1 MRIAISARALAALCP
16 LFVPLMLHAAPNTY
30 VLTPIVEQG
39 EKEIDFKWGSEKL
52 PDGSSGTATSLGFGW
67 GVNSWWFT
75 ELYGK
80 WKREPAAANTFDAV
94 EWENRFQLTE
104 TGKYPVDVGFLL
116 EIERPQ
122 DRSEG
127 YELTYGPL
135 LQAEWGAIQGNL
147 NLLWQKHV
155 RASVPFETEL
165 HYQVQLKYRA
175 SEKFEWGAQGFG
187 SFGRWDKWAPSS
199 EQEHKFGPAI
209 FGKIKT
215 GTKQAIKYNAALLFG
230 TTDASPRTTLRL
242 QTEYEF

>member
-1 MRIAISARALAALCP
+1 MRIAKMARALAALCP
-16 LFVPLMLHAAPNTY
+16 LLAPVMLRAAPIDN
-30 VLTPIVEQG
+30 VISPIVEQG
-39 EKEIDFKWGSEKL
+39 EKEIEFKWGAEKRK
-52 PDGSSGTATSLGFGW
+52 DMSSGTATSLGFGL
-67 GVNSWWFT
+67 GVNSWWAT
-75 ELYGK
+75 ELAAK
-80 WKREPAAANTFDAV
+80 WKREPGASNAFDAV

-116 EIERPQ
+116 EIERPK
-122 DRSEG
+122 DRTEG

-135 LQAEWGAIQGNL
+135 LQTEWGAVQGNL

-155 RASVPFETEL
+155 RASEPFETEL

-175 SEKFEWGAQGFG
+175 SERFEWGAQGFG

-209 FGKIKT
+209 FGKIRV
-215 GTKQAIKYNAALLFG
+215 GTKQAIKYNAAILFG
-230 TTDASPRTTLRL
+230 TNDASPRTTFRL

>member
-1 MRIAISARALAALCP
+1 MRIAKSARALVALCP
-16 LFVPLMLHAAPNTY
+16 LLVPVMGHAAPNEY
-30 VLTPIVEQG
+30 VITPIVEQG
-39 EKEIDFKWGSEKL
+39 EKEIDFKWGTEKRK
-52 PDGSSGTATSLGFGW
+52 DQSSGTATSLGFGL

-80 WKREPAAANTFDAV
+80 WKREPGQSNAFDAV

-104 TGKYPVDVGFLL
+104 TGKYPVDAGFLL
-116 EIERPQ
+116 EIERPK

-127 YELTYGPL
+127 YEITYGPL
-135 LQAEWGAIQGNL
+135 LQSEWGAVQGNL

-155 RASVPFETEL
+155 RATESFETEL

-209 FGKIKT
+209 FGKIKLA
-215 GTKQAIKYNAALLFG
+215 GKQAIKYNAALLFG
-230 TTDASPRTTLRL
+230 TNDASPKTTLRL

>member
-1 MRIAISARALAALCP
+1 MQIVKMARTMVVLCP
-16 LFVPLMLHAAPNTY
+16 LLVPVMLRAAPHDY
-30 VLTPIVEQG
+30 VITPIVEQG
-39 EKEIDFKWGSEKL
+39 EKEIDFKWGTEKRK
-52 PDGSSGTATSLGFGW
+52 DMSSGMAASVGFGV

-80 WKREPAAANTFDAV
+80 WKRNPGESTAFDAV
-94 EWENRFQLTE
+94 EWENKFQLTE

-116 EIERPQ
+116 EIERPK

-135 LQAEWGAIQGNL
+135 LQTEWGAVQGNL
-147 NLLWQKHV
+147 NLLLQKHV
-155 RASVPFETEL
+155 RASEPFETEL

-199 EQEHKFGPAI
+199 QQEHKFGPAI
-209 FGKIKT
+209 FGKIKV
-215 GTKQAIKYNAALLFG
+215 GTKQAIKYNAAILFG
-230 TTDASPRTTLRL
+230 TNDASPRTTLRL

>member
-1 MRIAISARALAALCP
+1 MHAIKMAKVLAVLCP
-16 LFVPLMLHAAPNTY
+16 LLTLTTVHAAPNAY
-30 VLTPIVEQG
+30 VATPIVEQG
-39 EKEIDFKWGSEKL
+39 EKEIDFKWGAEKHK
-52 PDGSSGTATSLGFGW
+52 GESSGTAASLGFGV

-80 WKREPAAANTFDAV
+80 WKRNPGESNAFDAV

-104 TGKYPVDVGFLL
+104 TGKYPVDVGLLL

-122 DRSEG
+122 DRTEG

-135 LQAEWGAIQGNL
+135 FQTEWGKVQGNL
-147 NLLWQKHV
+147 NLLMQKHV
-155 RASVPFETEL
+155 RASEPFDTEL

-175 SEKFEWGAQGFG
+175 RETFEWGVQGFG
-187 SFGRWDKWAPSS
+187 SFGPWDKWAPSS

-209 FGKIKT
+209 FGKFKT
-215 GTKQAIKYNAALLFG
+215 GPKQAIRYNAAILFG
-230 TTDASPRTTLRL
+230 LTEASPRATIRL